1 MHMEENRLSICF
13 VGGFVM
19 PFGAF
24 LLMQITRKFLS
35 TVIGIG
41 MVAGF
46 AAPAMAELQIEE
58 YRGGRWVPFANAVR
72 AAQQSARNKASGKK
86 QTKSAGAARRK
97 AAVRATGGDYL
108 HSLDGNGS
116 RWASTIRVYV
126 QSGRGV
132 PGYRATF
139 PAMVA
144 SCMKE
149 WQRASGNAFSW
160 TMVSSPAQANYVISW
175 NGSQYER
182 SNGTEAGLTTTETV
196 DGWNGQEI
204 IESAH
209 TRILTK
215 YNRRALSDSEIRGTI
230 LHEIGH
236 GLGLQGHS
244 SHPSDIMYYAAT
256 KNSRPYLNARDTNTI
271 RRLYST

>member
-1 MHMEENRLSICF
+1 MIG
-13 VGGFVM
+13 VGMLAAV
-19 PFGAF
+19 
-24 LLMQITRKFLS
+24 
-35 TVIGIG
+35 
-41 MVAGF
+41 
-46 AAPAMAELQIEE
+46 AAPANAELKIEE
-58 YRGGRWVPFANAVR
+58 YRGGQWVPFANAVR
-72 AAQQSARNKASGKK
+72 AAQKSARNKAQVSRKK
-86 QTKSAGAARRK
+86 STNKNVRQAST
-97 AAVRATGGDYL
+97 RATRAAGGDYL
-108 HSLDGNGS
+108 HALDGNGS

-126 QSGRGV
+126 HSGSGV
-132 PGYRATF
+132 PGYRKSF
-139 PAMVA
+139 PGMVA
-144 SCMKE
+144 SCMNE
-149 WQRASGNAFSW
+149 WKRAAGNAFNW
-160 TMVSSPAQANYVISW
+160 TMVSSPSQANYVISW
-175 NGSQYER
+175 NGNQYER
-182 SNGTEAGLTTTETV
+182 SNGTEAGLTTTDTIESH
-196 DGWNGQEI
+196 DGAEI